1 MRELMEME
9 ERALLERFSFLVA
22 RWNLEPF
29 ELDELMEGAQA
40 SLDGRTQCR
49 REHCMRLL
57 LDIDR
62 ELRARYT
69 DRELEAWLRAERPDA
84 LAPIVRMA
92 RGLPGLREVLTELR
106 TG

>member
-1 MRELMEME
+1 MRNLMSME

-22 RWNLEPF
+22 RWNLQPF
-29 ELDELMEGAQA
+29 ELDELMEGARE

-49 REHCMRLL
+49 REHCIRLL
-57 LDIDR
+57 LDIDQ
-62 ELRARYT
+62 ELRARFA
-69 DRELEAWLRAERPDA
+69 DRELETWLRAERPDA

-92 RGLPGLREVLTELR
+92 RGLPGLREMLAELR